1 MIFESIIKVVHD
13 LCIKKQRNV
22 FVMKQCLKELVV
34 EKEQKELK
42 HWQAKLMFDDRQIVH
57 AQTRVDF
64 EKVKDDFDVAQLG
77 VQESSKNFVCIDGV
91 LV

>member
-1 MIFESIIKVVHD
+1 
-13 LCIKKQRNV
+13 
-22 FVMKQCLKELVV
+22 
-34 EKEQKELK
+34 
-42 HWQAKLMFDDRQIVH
+42 MFDDRQIVH

-64 EKVKDDFDVAQLG
+64 DKVTDDFDVAQLG